1 MAKHY
6 NLAGERVGSSEAP
19 PPAPEPRSQEA
30 KKKKP
35 GRNRVNYPSVYVL
48 RFGISQDLYEKVKH
62 EKRKQ
67 KHEKSSVL
75 INVKRKVIFK

>member
-30 KKKKP
+30 KKKSP
-35 GRNRVNYPSVYVL
+35 VGIELIIPQFMFWGLGSL
-48 RFGISQDLYEKVKH
+48 RTFMKKLCMKNENKNMKNLQ
-62 EKRKQ
+62 
-67 KHEKSSVL
+67 
-75 INVKRKVIFK
+75 F